1 MEAKLPEHCPGPP
14 TSQTSSP
21 NETMDIDLGQKL
33 RQKDEELQQLKDEIQ
48 SYAGKLKGYQTLGK
62 FGICASAVALIH

>member
-1 MEAKLPEHCPGPP
+1 
-14 TSQTSSP
+14 
-21 NETMDIDLGQKL
+21 MDIDLGQKL